1 MAGTADPSDREL
13 ESTPA
18 RQHHPAVGVASPGDI
33 TVRTIAVVNR
43 KGGSGKTT
51 TAVSLAAVL
60 AERGFRTLLIDLD
73 PQGSASAWLADF
85 RHDRRR
91 IDAFVDT
98 LDVGAMAVK
107 TKTPGL
113 EVVRAAASLLTAE
126 RDLKGDISLGVLRAV
141 QRLRAD
147 WAFVII
153 DCPPSM
159 SYLSVGALMAV
170 REVIIPVEAH
180 SIAVPG
186 AAAIVSEMR
195 RIQSTFNPGLGNPLI
210 VACRVNRTRHA
221 RQVVDD
227 LDRTYGW
234 LLARATIRE
243 SIRMAEAEAARL
255 PITAYA
261 PESGACLDY
270 RLLADELLQREVR
283 REPAA
288 RPVPRWRRLFT
299 RSTHVAA
306 AKRRAV

>member
-1 MAGTADPSDREL
+1 
-13 ESTPA
+13 
-18 RQHHPAVGVASPGDI
+18 
-33 TVRTIAVVNR
+33 
-43 KGGSGKTT
+43 
-51 TAVSLAAVL
+51 
-60 AERGFRTLLIDLD
+60 
-73 PQGSASAWLADF
+73 
-85 RHDRRR
+85 
-91 IDAFVDT
+91 
-98 LDVGAMAVK
+98 
-107 TKTPGL
+107 
-113 EVVRAAASLLTAE
+113 
-126 RDLKGDISLGVLRAV
+126 
-141 QRLRAD
+141 
-147 WAFVII
+147 
-153 DCPPSM
+153 
-159 SYLSVGALMAV
+159 
-170 REVIIPVEAH
+170 
-180 SIAVPG
+180 
-186 AAAIVSEMR
+186 
-195 RIQSTFNPGLGNPLI
+195 
-210 VACRVNRTRHA
+210 VNRTRHA

>member
-1 MAGTADPSDREL
+1 M
-13 ESTPA
+13 
-18 RQHHPAVGVASPGDI
+18 
-33 TVRTIAVVNR
+33 RTIAVVNR

-60 AERGFRTLLIDLD
+60 AERGFPTLLIDLD

-98 LDVGAMAVK
+98 RDIAALAVK

-113 EVVRAAASLLTAE
+113 EVVRAAAALLTAE
-126 RDLKGDISLGVLRAV
+126 RNLKGDISLGVLRAIE
-141 QRLRAD
+141 QLRTD

-153 DCPPSM
+153 DCPPSL
-159 SYLSVGALMAV
+159 SYLSIGALMAV

-186 AAAIVSEMR
+186 VAAIVGEMG
-195 RIQSTFNPGLGNPLI
+195 RIQSTFNPGLRNPLI

-221 RQVVDD
+221 RQVVED
-227 LDRTYGW
+227 LDRRYGW

-243 SIRMAEAEAARL
+243 SIRLAEAEAARL

-270 RLLADELLQREVR
+270 RLLADELLEREER
-283 REPAA
+283 AEPVA
-288 RPVPRWRRLFT
+288 RPASRWRRLFT
-299 RSTHVAA
+299 RSAHVAA
-306 AKRRAV
+306 ANRRAV